1 MQLMPNNTSLKGNR
15 GFTLI
20 ELLVVI
26 VIIGLL
32 AGIGISSFTGAIQR
46 GRDAKR
52 ISDITEIGGA
62 LKRYFID
69 NGKYPGSADGVPNT
83 GQKIGVGN
91 AIDTLL
97 KPYLE
102 IVPKDPIDD
111 GSVYFYAY
119 DPQHCA
125 DVVSGS
131 CACDGTVISALSIN
145 RLEIMESPSKVTCSG
160 GDQNIHHA
168 DYNKAFLPAAP

>member
-1 MQLMPNNTSLKGNR
+1 MLMISTNSIMRKNT

-32 AGIGISSFTGAIQR
+32 ASIGISSFTGAIQR

-52 ISDITEIGGA
+52 LSDITEIEVA
-62 LKRYFID
+62 LKRYYLD
-69 NGKYPGSADGVPNT
+69 NGHYPGSANGVPNT

-91 AIDTLL
+91 QIDTLL

-102 IVPKDPIDD
+102 IVPKDPLDD

-119 DPQHCA
+119 DPQHCSDA
-125 DVVSGS
+125 VHGS
-131 CACDGTVISALSIN
+131 CACDGGTITALSVN
-145 RLEIMESPSKVTCSG
+145 HLEITSSPSKVTCSG
-160 GDQNIHHA
+160 GDQNIHNA
-168 DYNKAFLPAAP
+168 DYNKGFVPHAP